1 MKPIYAMLFLA
12 VLAGVANADERDS
25 GTSRIYDPFA
35 QEEWERTKRLY
46 DPANMK
52 PQHLCDEWTGVDDDL
67 LELCN
72 AKADRL
78 ARKFYAGETDFD
90 TYQVGVKEIQVEMVE
105 AQRRRRLER
114 YETLHG
120 PRGDRAETRCEPDGR
135 GIRCV
140 TR

>member
-1 MKPIYAMLFLA
+1 MKPICVMLFLV
-12 VLAGVANADERDS
+12 VLASCANADERDS
-25 GTSRIYDPFA
+25 DAPSIYDPFA
-35 QEEWERTKRLY
+35 KEEWDRTKRLY

-72 AKADRL
+72 AKSDQL
-78 ARKFYAGETDFD
+78 ARKHYAGEIDFD
-90 TYQVGVKEIQVEMVE
+90 TYQVAVKELQVEMVE
-105 AQRRRRLER
+105 AQRRRIRER
-114 YETLHG
+114 YETLQG